1 MYCPILHLEGM
12 MDESRDKQK
21 HTLNDAAQ
29 QDLSISIL
37 ETILRYKNNLK
48 DPQMQSEMKQAI
60 DRHNAALMEA
70 ELKTENDKII
80 STSHLEKSIS
90 RFQMEMEKH
99 LKEDRNYSFGDPGS
113 LGNRLLK
120 FLNKNYRGMI
130 LGPSLWRPFMEI
142 AQAGIT
148 TLTAKID
155 ELMTFNIPEWLKI
168 PDAGNLDKN
177 IKYSAREFE
186 LSRNMFWTN
195 LLTTEEWAMAKL
207 FNKPGQYMMELQS
220 GVMNKLW
227 MPEMEN
233 TLYHINF
240 KKKYIEKAIELERK
254 ELLKLLD
261 SWKITKDEYKE
272 RYQDI
277 TVSSLGPNN
286 RASWFLFKDNITPG
300 NRTIKNN
307 ILQEIKRK
315 ARTEAS
321 KMFFDYAENPLLVQK
336 MEQLVPFTN
345 FVYSWVRMLSRYPKS
360 MLFTATM
367 LNNLQYAYGEEAFY
381 TDDQGE
387 KIDAGMMYRFPALAA
402 VGLGWVGLNVQ
413 RFMQFSPASTGLNPL
428 PIVSFLTNRED
439 FRYKNFY
446 EKGGTSELIDVA
458 LTTLGGSIGRI
469 FKWARHLNDPYEKW
483 VNPVKDITEPLAYML
498 TGMPIKD
505 KTQWTA
511 WSKVIEWDYDYL
523 LSLSDMQLNQWF
535 KHPTN
540 AEKWWDRKTLEAAK
554 IAKDMWLL
562 GWEDATK
569 WERDLLVAITGLWID
584 PKVYDPKEYRHSM
597 DVMNNLLEI
606 TVGKAFS
613 ETGGDGFDLFLSRA
627 ETFSKDPKFK
637 NFEKFNKKLYESYK
651 HYGELAPW
659 YRQQNDARKLQW
671 EDDTRLKG
679 TAKMFALRYR
689 FEGDEGMTFDQK
701 TSYIMSGKLK
711 KVIMLPEN
719 NAMWLPAWPA
729 MTEEYLRTLDHKWPY
744 VQEYMKQA
752 NNVIA
757 LEKAR
762 KLFFQLGFAQTSTSK
777 KQEYFDLANSV
788 YNKERKAFD
797 DFKRSW
803 TMEYELY
810 MLSDDAQSLTERL
823 EKWNE
828 YIQNQYKQ
836 KAKVEASKFDRLV
849 STSSKEKEALAVTL
863 GLNVDEKA
871 IQKAREMLSD
881 SNNKYYYQYTKN
893 PEKLSSIINSIQ

>member
-1 MYCPILHLEGM
+1 M
-12 MDESRDKQK
+12 MDEARDKQK

-29 QDLSISIL
+29 QDLSISML
-37 ETILRYKNNLK
+37 ETILRYKDNLK
-48 DPQMQSEMKQAI
+48 DPQMRAEMKQAI

-120 FLNKNYRGMI
+120 FLNKNYKGTNI
-130 LGPSLWRPFMEI
+130 WVALGRVFMETS
-142 AQAGIT
+142 QAWAILFTEKMDQIT
-148 TLTAKID
+148 SFRL
-155 ELMTFNIPEWLKI
+155 PEWLKI
-168 PDAGNLDKN
+168 PDAGNLNKD
-177 IKYSAREFE
+177 IKYDAREFVKDNW
-186 LSRNMFWTN
+186 NMFWSN
-195 LLTTEEWAMAKL
+195 LLTSEDWKMARL
-207 FNKPGQYMMELQS
+207 FNKPTDFVFELQNWI
-220 GVMNKLW
+220 MNKFVW
-227 MPEMEN
+227 KIEN
-233 TLYHINF
+233 RLQHLIF
-240 KKKYIEKAIELERK
+240 RKKYAEKAMEMQK
-254 ELLKLLD
+254 EYFHKMFIDGKISKQTYDEKIADIHPMNLSED
-261 SWKITKDEYKE
+261 SLW
-272 RYQDI
+272 
-277 TVSSLGPNN
+277 V
-286 RASWFLFKDNITPG
+286 WFLFKDNITSG
-300 NRTIKNN
+300 NRIRKNQ
-307 ILQEIKRK
+307 IAEEIRRK
-315 ARTEAS
+315 SRTEAS
-321 KMFFDYAENPLLVQK
+321 KLFFDYAENPLYVQK

-345 FVYSWVRMLSRYPKS
+345 YMYSGVRMLSRYPKS

-367 LNNLQYAYGEEAFY
+367 LNNLQYAYGEEVFY

-387 KIDAGMMYRFPALAA
+387 KVDAGLALRFPILAA
-402 VGLGWVGLNVQ
+402 VGLWWVGLNIQ

-439 FRYKNFY
+439 FRFKDFY
-446 EKGGTSELIDVA
+446 EKGGEWELIDVA

-469 FKWARHLNDPYEKW
+469 FKWAKNLNDPYQKW
-483 VNPVKDITEPLAYML
+483 YNPVKDITEPLAYML
-498 TGMPIKD
+498 TGMPIRD
-505 KTQWTA
+505 KTQQLA
-511 WSKVIEWDYDYL
+511 WNKLIEDQDYDFL
-523 LSLSDMQLNQWF
+523 LSLTDLQLNQWF
-535 KHPTN
+535 KHPSN
-540 AEKWWDRKTLEAAK
+540 SAKWWDRKALEAAK
-554 IAKDMWLL
+554 VAKDMGLL
-562 GWEDATK
+562 GGEDESK
-569 WERDLLVAITGLWID
+569 WERALLTAITGLGID
-584 PKVYDPKEYRHSM
+584 PKVYDPKEYQHTM
-597 DVMNNLLEI
+597 DMMENLLDI
-606 TVGKAFS
+606 TTWPAFS
-613 ETGGDGFDLFLSRA
+613 KEGDGFNLFLSRA
-627 ETFSKDPKFK
+627 ETFIKDPKFK
-637 NFEKFNKKLYESYK
+637 HFEKFNKKLSDTYK

-719 NAMWLPAWPA
+719 NGMWLPAWPA

-744 VQEYMKQA
+744 VREYMKQA

-810 MLSDDAQSLTERL
+810 MLSDDAQSLTDRL